1 MPAPATLCR
10 RLGLAGGCAPV
21 QQLRKTAAAQRGVT
35 LLEVM
40 FVLAMIAVLGAIAVP
55 VYRSH
60 LARVDIN
67 RAIGDVHDIGL
78 SLERWRVNNGRFPDT
93 LAEAGLDGRVDPWGN
108 PYWYLNMD
116 SANPGEMR
124 KDKNLVPINTDF
136 DLYSA
141 GKDGESSPPL
151 TARQS
156 QDDIIR
162 ASNGAFVGLGSD
174 Y

>member
-10 RLGLAGGCAPV
+10 RHGLAGGCAYV
-21 QQLRKTAAAQRGVT
+21 RQLRLAAAAQRGVT
-35 LLEVM
+35 LLEIM
-40 FVLAMIAVLGAIAVP
+40 FALAMIAVLGAIAVP
-55 VYRSH
+55 AYRSH

-78 SLERWRVNNGRFPDT
+78 SLERWQVNNGRFPDT
-93 LAEAGLDGRVDPWGN
+93 LTEAGLDGRVDPWGN
-108 PYWYLNMD
+108 PYRYLNMD
-116 SANPGEMR
+116 GANPGEMR

-141 GKDGESSPPL
+141 GKDGRSSPPL

-156 QDDIIR
+156 QDDIVR